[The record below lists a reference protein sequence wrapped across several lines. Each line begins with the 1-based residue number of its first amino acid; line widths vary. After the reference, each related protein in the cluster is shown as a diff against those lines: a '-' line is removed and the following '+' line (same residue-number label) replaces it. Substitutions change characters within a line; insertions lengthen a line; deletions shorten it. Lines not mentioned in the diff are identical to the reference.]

1 MTTESRPLI
10 SQTFSVNIFKLV
22 DLSPAYRSESCR
34 FVMDKYNTP
43 CVCSRVQQLLAVL
56 FSGDWDVQ
64 YLQDADV
71 CVFRKESLLPRAR
84 DASRKM
90 RVLYETATRLRATRD
105 TSDALN

>member
-1 MTTESRPLI
+1 
-10 SQTFSVNIFKLV
+10 
-22 DLSPAYRSESCR
+22 
-34 FVMDKYNTP
+34 MDKYNTP

-84 DASRKM
+84 DASHKM

-105 TSDALN
+105 TSQTFAARLLHQAHRKGIGAVAKGIISGAV